1 MGIGPKPETGQSR
14 KRKAPKKIQEPA
26 KRAKTGVNDKI
37 KTTTGQVGL
46 RSAVASSRETKQQD
60 SKSSR

>member
-1 MGIGPKPETGQSR
+1 MGVGRKPEKEQSK
-14 KRKAPKKIQEPA
+14 KRKAPKEIQEPA

-37 KTTTGQVGL
+37 KTTTRRVGL
-46 RSAVASSRETKQQD
+46 RSAIASSRKTKQQD